1 MSLYIESDLPALHFG
16 IWKMEETEEQLLA
29 LFDDPMPFREGAA
42 RYTNES
48 RRVEWLSVRALLRR
62 MLGED
67 PQISYLPIGQPVWV
81 DGSRKV
87 SISHTRGYV
96 AAAVSSQ
103 DIGIDIEYVSERIR
117 RVTSRYLRADE
128 PFARLSTLLIAW
140 TAKEALYKVAHRE
153 GLDFQTGMRLVFPPL
168 VLRHQTEE
176 DDLTTQQVMRMGSL
190 DAYISQPGQTVPEGP
205 ADLSGCIHYALYYI
219 TLPDFVFT
227 WTHPQVIPPR
237 QEV

>member
-1 MSLYIESDLPALHFG
+1 MALIIESDLPALHYG
-16 IWKMEETEEQLLA
+16 IWKMEETEEELLA
-29 LFDDPMPFREGAA
+29 RFADAAPFRQGAA
-42 RYTNES
+42 RYTNAS
-48 RRVEWLSVRALLRR
+48 RRVEWLAVRALLRE

-67 PQISYLPIGQPVWV
+67 PQIDYLPIGQPVWV

-103 DIGIDIEYVSERIR
+103 DIGIDIEYVSSRIR
-117 RVTSRYLRADE
+117 RITSRFLRPDE
-128 PFARLSTLLIAW
+128 PFARLSTLLVAW

-153 GLDFQTGMRLVFPPL
+153 GLDFQSGMRLVFPPR
-168 VLRHQTEE
+168 VLAEQTEV
-176 DDLTTQQVMRMGSL
+176 DDLSGARPMRMGGL
-190 DAYISQPGQTVPEGP
+190 DAYISQPGQRVPEGE

-227 WTHPQVIPPR
+227 WTHPRV
-237 QEV
+237 

>member
-16 IWKMEETEEQLLA
+16 IWKMEETEEELLGR
-29 LFDDPMPFREGAA
+29 FDDPEPFRRGAA
-42 RYTNES
+42 KYTNAS
-48 RRVEWLSVRALLRR
+48 RRVEWLSVRALLRV

-67 PQISYLPIGQPVWV
+67 PQIDYLPIGQPVWV

-96 AAAVSSQ
+96 AAAVSRE
-103 DIGIDIEYVSERIR
+103 DIGIDIEYVSNRIR
-117 RVTSRYLRADE
+117 RVTSRYLRPDE
-128 PFARLSTLLIAW
+128 PFLRLSTLLVAW

-153 GLDFQTGMRLVFPPL
+153 GLDFQRGMRLVFPPR
-168 VLRHQTEE
+168 VCRDQVEE
-176 DDLTTQQVMRMGSL
+176 DDLSGARPMHMGSL
-190 DAYISQPGQTVPEGP
+190 DAYISRLGESVPEGE

-227 WTHPQVIPPR
+227 WTHPGAAR
-237 QEV
+237 